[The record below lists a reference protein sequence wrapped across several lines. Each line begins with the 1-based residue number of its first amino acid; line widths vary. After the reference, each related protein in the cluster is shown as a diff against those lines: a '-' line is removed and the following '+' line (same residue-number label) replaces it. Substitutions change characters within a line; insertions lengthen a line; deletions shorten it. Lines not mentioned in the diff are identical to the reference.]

1 MRQFLIFVFVVFVAV
16 PGRAGSAKE
25 VVLRRWTKL
34 VGEHGFGEV
43 LAAVMEEPTLEW
55 PAVHSADCPAAGP
68 LDAACR
74 DWADKLLEGMQGF
87 EPGLRDLPQDEFVS
101 RAGAMLALRDRV
113 VRHPSYVN
121 LLLADVLNRCV
132 AANVGA
138 RLVREPRVEKGLLG
152 IQEQLARYTVS
163 PESLVAV
170 TMDELGLESPPPD
183 FEDATTD
190 FGRLSAL
197 WNFLEPGVPVGWPG
211 SHSSVDAASMLQSR
225 NLLGLACR
233 LVGTDTLIHTH
244 LPSLVLYRERVH
256 GAPRGASYREIK
268 AALGEK
274 TPAPESL
281 GTLPYGIRRAA
292 SAVSELEQE
301 VESGK
306 IWIRPAFT
314 AEQILNWHNV
324 RQDGNFVAAFDAQW
338 RAGNPSDILA
348 FTEANVATNP
358 SVETLFARAVAAAYV
373 QKWARGATNFLGQ
386 AMTMAQG
393 DASLSPV
400 GRSNVVHLLEET
412 KSLFEALADDSNEPR
427 NSVPQWDAAMHA
439 VVFGELGGQA
449 PFLATLQ
456 QIAATK

>member
-1 MRQFLIFVFVVFVAV
+1 METMKHFLLFVLAGLAAVA
-16 PGRAGSAKE
+16 GRAETVKE
-25 VVLRRWTKL
+25 AALRRWTEL

-43 LAAVMEEPTLEW
+43 LATVMKEPTLEW

-68 LDAACR
+68 LDAEYR
-74 DWADKLLEGMQGF
+74 DLAGKLLAGLQDF

-113 VRHPSYVN
+113 ATQPSYVN
-121 LLLADVLNRCV
+121 HLLADVLNRCV

-138 RLVREPRVEKGLLG
+138 RLVRDPRVEKGLLG

-163 PESLVAV
+163 TESLVAV

-183 FEDATTD
+183 MEDAATD
-190 FGRLSAL
+190 FGRLAAL

-211 SHSSVDAASMLQSR
+211 SHSPVDAASMLQSR

-244 LPSLVLYRERVH
+244 LPSLVLYRERVPE
-256 GAPRGASYREIK
+256 APRGASYREIK
-268 AALGEK
+268 VVLGEK

-281 GTLPYGIRRAA
+281 GTMPYGIRRAA

-314 AEQILNWHNV
+314 AEQILDWHNA
-324 RQDGNFVAAFDAQW
+324 RQ
-338 RAGNPSDILA
+338 
-348 FTEANVATNP
+348 
-358 SVETLFARAVAAAYV
+358 
-373 QKWARGATNFLGQ
+373 
-386 AMTMAQG
+386 
-393 DASLSPV
+393 
-400 GRSNVVHLLEET
+400 
-412 KSLFEALADDSNEPR
+412 
-427 NSVPQWDAAMHA
+427 
-439 VVFGELGGQA
+439 
-449 PFLATLQ
+449 
-456 QIAATK
+456 